1 MGFVAKDSGFLI
13 EKKVLFWATSVNP
26 DYINLGMQEGD
37 AMLYDK
43 SLHVLID
50 YPGEYDIQDMF
61 IKAFVDKT
69 GKLNYIITEWNNSF
83 AIVQSPRALDE
94 EEVSEAATIYYTDD
108 TVEKMLDKLEIEAHR
123 ERLIVDTESIQVEG

>member
-1 MGFVAKDSGFLI
+1 MWFVAKDGGFLI
-13 EKKVLFWATSVNP
+13 EKKVLFGAASINP

-69 GKLNYIITEWNNSF
+69 GKLNYIISEWSNSF

-94 EEVSEAATIYYTDD
+94 EEISEAATIYYTDD
-108 TVEKMLDKLEIEAHR
+108 TVEKMLDKLEIESHR
-123 ERLIVDTESIQVEG
+123 ERLVQEATAV

>member
-1 MGFVAKDSGFLI
+1 MWFVAKDGWFLI
-13 EKKVLFWATSVNP
+13 EKKVLFGAGSLNS
-26 DYINLGMQEGD
+26 DYINLGLQEGD

-43 SLHVLID
+43 ALNILID

-69 GKLNYIITEWNNSF
+69 GKLNYIVTEGKNSF

-123 ERLIVDTESIQVEG
+123 ERLVQEVAAVS

>member
-1 MGFVAKDSGFLI
+1 MWFVVKDGGFLI
-13 EKKVLFWATSVNP
+13 EKKVLFWSDGLNA

-43 SLHVLID
+43 SLHILID
-50 YPGEYDIQDMF
+50 YPGEYDVQDMF

-69 GKLNYIITEWNNSF
+69 GKLNYIITEWNTSF

-94 EEVSEAATIYYTDD
+94 EEISEAATIYYTDD

-123 ERLIVDTESIQVEG
+123 EKLMQEVPTIS